1 MVEKRRELKMKK
13 VKNNDSNIIKDIR
26 NAEKYFSRSGN
37 DAKEAYKLLE
47 DEITENDTITQ
58 TVYLYFP
65 GTVRDT
71 YEVFLN

>member
-1 MVEKRRELKMKK
+1 MKK
-13 VKNNDSNIIKDIR
+13 VNSNYSNILVDIR

-37 DAKEAYKLLE
+37 DAKDAYKLLE

-65 GTVRDT
+65 GTVKDV
-71 YEVFLN
+71 YEIFLN